1 MVERL
6 AASLQSAL
14 ADLMRWLDAAHAPSM
29 IIGGVAASVL
39 GRPRLT
45 QDVNALAVLP
55 EADWADAVRLAP
67 QYNILPRI
75 EDALQFAQR
84 SRVLLMRH
92 TTSGIDVDVTLDRK
106 SVV

>member
-1 MVERL
+1 M
-6 AASLQSAL
+6 S
-14 ADLMRWLDAAHAPSM
+14 WLDAAHVPSM

-45 QDVNALAVLP
+45 QVVDALAVLA
-55 EADWADAVRLAP
+55 EADWAESIRLAP
-67 QYNILPRI
+67 QYRILPRI

-92 TTSGIDVDVTLDRK
+92 TASGIDVDR
-106 SVV
+106 

>member
-1 MVERL
+1 
-6 AASLQSAL
+6 
-14 ADLMRWLDAAHAPSM
+14 MRWLDAAHAPSM

-45 QDVNALAVLP
+45 QDADALAVLP

-67 QYNILPRI
+67 QYNTLPRI
-75 EDALQFAQR
+75 EDALQFAKR

-92 TTSGIDVDVTLDRK
+92 TPSGIVPDILDEFDTLLAQRPPK
-106 SVV
+106 P